1 MIVQRHLLI
10 TEEVLYGAARR
21 GQTRGAFQGYQ
32 YSRHSQ
38 NSYVINITALAH
50 HFTKTSEIAEWL
62 TTKFSSVPSAT
73 VEDEYRGTIP
83 PKVYFQT
90 FLLRVIPT

>member
-38 NSYVINITALAH
+38 NCYVINITALV
-50 HFTKTSEIAEWL
+50 TKTSEIAEWL
-62 TTKFSSVPSAT
+62 TTKFSSAPSAT
-73 VEDEYRGTIP
+73 VEDKYRGTIP